1 MKRTSRRR
9 ARTRAILASAFL
21 AANWGCGGGGS
32 PANSG
37 GQSSLAPDPATRAAM
52 EVATARRLESSRKTA
67 EAIAT
72 YQRIVKEHPESP
84 QAKFA
89 AERLA
94 ALRRP

>member
-1 MKRTSRRR
+1 MKRSSRRR

-21 AANWGCGGGGS
+21 AANWGCGGGGAPAS
-32 PANSG
+32 PGA
-37 GQSSLAPDPATRAAM
+37 QSSLAPDPATKAAL

-94 ALRRP
+94 ALRRK